1 MKRIRKTQATLNLP
15 TLKLEGGLF
24 LPDQLEKAAQ
34 GRAGAHHEADYGT
47 PKGVKLKDEY
57 SRAFRIACAQWQHFA
72 AQLERTDI
80 DAVQLT
86 TSFVHELLRDA
97 FGYTTLQPAQV
108 QQVGE
113 LRYPVSLMVNT
124 LPVLVVPHTHGL
136 DDADAQFAVHGGS
149 NRKKAPFQAMQEL
162 LNASQSLQWGIVS
175 NGKQLRL
182 LRDAASLTRPSFLE
196 VDLADLLGG
205 QHYAEFAN
213 VWHLLHAS
221 RAPQSPPSGTG
232 AEGEGTCIWEQWRNE
247 GQQQGT
253 RVRDGLRN
261 GVEQALLT
269 FGAGFLQHPVNQ
281 TLRAALDDGTLSRD
295 DYFQQLLRLIYRL
308 IFVFTVEERG
318 VLHPQDESAEALAA
332 RRAYAEGYSLA
343 RLREFCLKRRAR
355 TRHDDQWQAIRIVFR
370 GLAQGERRLA
380 LPALGGLFAPEQCPD
395 LDAASLDNVHLLT
408 ALQHLRWAVVA
419 QGKGSSLTPVD
430 YRNMGP
436 EELGSVYESLLELVP
451 AIDLPARTFGFVGR
465 TEEGSTAGNARKLTG
480 SYYTPDS
487 LVQELIKSALDPV
500 IEQRLAAQPA
510 NPVEALLAIRVIDPA
525 CGSGHFLLAA
535 ARRLAEKLAQLRSLE
550 GGQEGAIQ
558 PQDYRHALR
567 EVVARCIYGVDRNP
581 MAIELARMALW
592 LEGFAEDRPLG
603 FLDHHLQVGDA
614 LLGLTDL
621 SALELGIAKD
631 AFKPLSGDDKN
642 VCKDLAKANA
652 AGLKQIAK
660 DLQGK
665 QMLLGV
671 DNRSGLEALRGIET
685 LPADTPEQVAA
696 KEQAWRRFL
705 EESAHSPLAL
715 AADALVGAYLLP
727 KTEDTAEAVPT
738 SITLH
743 ALLTVPERAQTEHAA
758 PIAAARAACEQ
769 AHVFHWPLA
778 FPQVFAQGGFDCVLG
793 NPPWEVSQMGEEE
806 FFATRAQH
814 IAELAGDAR
823 KQAIAALPET
833 DPRLWDEFVKESQR
847 ISAANNFYRESGRF
861 PLTAVGKLNTYPL
874 FAETILQIHA
884 ESGRAGFIVPTG
896 IATDDSTKA
905 FFGQITNAQR
915 LAKLISLYEVRA
927 WFKDTDDRKSFC
939 LMTLGHSATA
949 EFLFDAKTID
959 DLNRPEK
966 WFKLTPDE
974 FRLINPNTLTCP
986 IFRSERDAE
995 LTKKLYRAAPVLMRD
1010 AVVEGKGKQA
1020 KVVELAQNPWGIT
1033 FSQGLFNMTSAS
1045 HLFKNEPAP
1054 DRLPLYE
1061 AKLIH
1066 QFDHRWATYTADDN
1080 SRDVTLAEKAD
1091 PAFTVTPRYWV
1102 EAREVWLRV
1111 TRLPEGLRKAL
1122 KDGNIQ
1128 ATSLGV
1134 TQLLFGW
1141 YLAKQRRANSG
1152 MGAYPAWKAFVARH
1166 PYAQTI
1172 SPTSLGLVGNS
1183 PESLQPLND
1192 DYLPA
1197 EGEAKVQPYTPGA
1210 RNATAWYATDP
1221 DAERAVLALA
1231 ADYGHLPAPEAS
1243 LADEAAALAL
1253 AERWLQ
1259 VACPQWLMGW
1269 RDIALR
1275 SVERT
1280 VIASVVPLVAVNHK
1294 TPLWFAKA
1302 APSIRHVAALLGN
1315 FDTLVLD
1322 YVARQKVG
1330 GTSLTYFYL
1339 KQFPF
1344 LPPSRYTEADLAFI
1358 VPRVLEL
1365 TYTAHDLAAWAKELG
1380 YEGPPFAFDPD
1391 RRAILRAE
1399 LDAYYAKL
1407 YGLTEEEL
1415 RYILDP
1421 ADVMG
1426 ADYPSET
1433 FRVLRNNELR
1443 DLGAYREMP
1452 VAPLRLASVDG
1463 ETRREYVQYRTQHLV
1478 LEAFKRGFQTDDAL
1492 PAQAEAAARQAI
1504 DRASLPDGV
1513 WARPQQ
1519 DERAETGVILAAL
1532 LKAAEAPWP
1541 VRHVRLAAVLAL
1553 EPRLMT
1559 PLLDAQD
1566 ALDWQRLIGEE
1577 ASPRSGAILS
1587 FIPRANQAW
1596 GRAVRFL
1603 RSNGHLVE
1611 DLEASTWAKGVE
1623 LDVPAAE
1630 WAEGRARMIH
1640 AFLRARGQDFDG
1652 VIREL
1657 PVEIGG
1663 WIEAAA

>member
-1 MKRIRKTQATLNLP
+1 MKRIRKAQTTLNLP

-34 GRAGAHHEADYGT
+34 GRASAQSEADYGT

-57 SRAFRIACAQWQHFA
+57 SRAFQIACAQWQHFA
-72 AQLERTDI
+72 AQMERADV
-80 DAVQLT
+80 DATQLT
-86 TSFVHELLRDA
+86 TAFIHELLRDA
-97 FGYTTLQPAQV
+97 FGYAALQATSA

-113 LRYPVSLMVNT
+113 LRYPVSLMAGT
-124 LPVLVVPHTHGL
+124 LPVLVAPHTLGL
-136 DDADAQFAVHGGS
+136 DEADARFAVQGGG

-162 LNASQSLQWGIVS
+162 LNASEALQWGIVS

-205 QHYAEFAN
+205 QRYAEFAN
-213 VWHLLHAS
+213 VWRLLHAS
-221 RAPQSPPSGTG
+221 RAFRPGQG
-232 AEGEGTCIWEQWRNE
+232 ATACIWEQWRSE
-247 GQQQGT
+247 GQQEGT
-253 RVRDGLRN
+253 RVRDGLRD

-269 FGAGFLQHPVNQ
+269 FGQGFLQHPDNHA
-281 TLRAALDDGTLSRD
+281 LRTALHDGTLSKD
-295 DYFQQLLRLIYRL
+295 AFFQQLLRLVYRL

-318 VLHPQDESAEALAA
+318 VLHPQDDSAEAQAA
-332 RRAYAEGYSLA
+332 RRAYAEGYALA
-343 RLREFCLKRRAR
+343 RLRELCLKRRAR

-370 GLAQGERRLA
+370 GLAQGEPRLA
-380 LPALGGLFAPEQCPD
+380 LPALGGLFAPAQCPD
-395 LDAASLDNVHLLT
+395 LDAASLDNAHLLA
-408 ALQHLRWAVVA
+408 ALQHLRWAKPTGA
-419 QGKGSSLTPVD
+419 QSLVPVD

-487 LVQELIKSALDPV
+487 LVQELIRSALDPV
-500 IEQRLAAQPA
+500 IEQRLAANPA
-510 NPVEALLAIRVIDPA
+510 NPTEALLSIRVIDPA

-567 EVVARCIYGVDRNP
+567 EVVTRCIFGVDRNP

-592 LEGFAEDRPLG
+592 LEGYEEGRPLG

-621 SALELGIAKD
+621 NALEQGIAKD
-631 AFKPLSGDDKN
+631 AFKPLSGDDKD
-642 VCKDLAKANA
+642 VCKELAKANA

-671 DNRSGLEALRGIET
+671 DNRSGLDALRAIET

-705 EESAHSPLAL
+705 EDSAHSPLAH

-727 KTEDTAEAVPT
+727 KTENTAETVPT

-743 ALLTVPERAQTEHAA
+743 ALLTDPQRAQTEHAA

-769 AHVFHWPLA
+769 ARVFHWPLA

-847 ISAANNFYRESGRF
+847 IAAANNFYRESGRF

-884 ESGRAGFIVPTG
+884 DSGRAGFVVPTG

-905 FFGQITNAQR
+905 YFGHITQNRR
-915 LAKLISLYEVRA
+915 LVSLYDIENREAVFPSVHRSY
-927 WFKDTDDRKSFC
+927 KFC
-939 LMTLGHSATA
+939 LLTLGAADQA
-949 EFLFDAKTID
+949 EFVCFATQVSQLADPRRRFT
-959 DLNRPEK
+959 
-966 WFKLTPDE
+966 LTPDE

-986 IFRSERDAE
+986 VFRSERDAE

-1010 AVVEGKGKQA
+1010 AVIAGEGKQA
-1020 KVVELAQNPWGIT
+1020 KVVEPAQNPWGIT

-1045 HLFKNEPAP
+1045 HLFKDEPAA

-1066 QFDHRWATYTADDN
+1066 QFDHRWATYTPDGN
-1080 SRDVTLAEKAD
+1080 SRDVTPAEKAD

-1102 EAREVWLRV
+1102 DAREVWLRV
-1111 TRLPEGLRKAL
+1111 ARLPEGLMKAL
-1122 KDGNIQ
+1122 KDGNTQ
-1128 ATSLGV
+1128 AAVLCV
-1134 TQLLFGW
+1134 TQLLFGR
-1141 YLAKQRRANSG
+1141 YLAEQRRTHPG
-1152 MGAYPAWKAFVARH
+1152 MGLYPEWKAFVAQH
-1166 PYAQTI
+1166 PYARTI
-1172 SPTSLGLVGNS
+1172 APTSLGFVGDN
-1183 PESLQPLND
+1183 PPCLQPLNE

-1197 EGEAKVQPYTPGA
+1197 ESEARVQPYTPGA

-1221 DAERAVLALA
+1221 DAEHAILALA
-1231 ADYGHLPAPEAS
+1231 ADYGHLPAPEAP
-1243 LADEAAALAL
+1243 LADEPDVLNL

-1259 VACPQWLMGW
+1259 AACPQWLMGW
-1269 RDIALR
+1269 RGITNATNER
-1275 SVERT
+1275 SVIGT
-1280 VIASVVPLVAVNHK
+1280 VMPFSGVGNSCHLVQTSESIAAGK
-1294 TPLWFAKA
+1294 
-1302 APSIRHVAALLGN
+1302 VAAFLMNISSLV
-1315 FDTLVLD
+1315 FDF
-1322 YVARQKVG
+1322 VARQKIG
-1330 GTSLTYFYL
+1330 GANFNFYIP
-1339 KQFPF
+1339 KQLPVFP
-1344 LPPSRYTEADLAFI
+1344 PDRYTEADLAFI

-1365 TYTAHDLAAWAKELG
+1365 TYTARDLQPWAEELVSAWKTETGDWKPGTPEAIRRSPLT
-1380 YEGPPFAFDPD
+1380 PFPYDPD
-1391 RRAILRAE
+1391 RRATLRAE
-1399 LDAYYAKL
+1399 LDAYYARL

-1426 ADYPSET
+1426 DDYPSET
-1433 FRVLRNNELR
+1433 FRVLKEKEIREY
-1443 DLGAYREMP
+1443 GEYR
-1452 VAPLRLASVDG
+1452 
-1463 ETRREYVQYRTQHLV
+1463 TRRLV
-1478 LEAFKRGFQTDDAL
+1478 LEA
-1492 PAQAEAAARQAI
+1492 
-1504 DRASLPDGV
+1504 
-1513 WARPQQ
+1513 
-1519 DERAETGVILAAL
+1519 
-1532 LKAAEAPWP
+1532 
-1541 VRHVRLAAVLAL
+1541 
-1553 EPRLMT
+1553 
-1559 PLLDAQD
+1559 
-1566 ALDWQRLIGEE
+1566 
-1577 ASPRSGAILS
+1577 
-1587 FIPRANQAW
+1587 W
-1596 GRAVRFL
+1596 GRVNLGA
-1603 RSNGHLVE
+1603 LV
-1611 DLEASTWAKGVE
+1611 
-1623 LDVPAAE
+1623 
-1630 WAEGRARMIH
+1630 
-1640 AFLRARGQDFDG
+1640 
-1652 VIREL
+1652 
-1657 PVEIGG
+1657 
-1663 WIEAAA
+1663 